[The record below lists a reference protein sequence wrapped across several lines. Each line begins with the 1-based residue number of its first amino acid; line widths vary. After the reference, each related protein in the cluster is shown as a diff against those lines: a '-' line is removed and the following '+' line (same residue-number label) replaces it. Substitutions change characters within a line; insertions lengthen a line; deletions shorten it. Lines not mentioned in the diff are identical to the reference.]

1 MSELLINRFEA
12 KNIDRVDKSNMTII
26 DHKTDENIIHI
37 HSENMDQKDTEKVA
51 AKIIAAIEDLIINN
65 EIKYE

>member
-12 KNIDRVDKSNMTII
+12 KNIDRVDKSNLSII
-26 DHKTDENIIHI
+26 DHKTDEYILHI

-51 AKIIAAIEDLIINN
+51 AKIIETLEDLIINK

>member
-1 MSELLINRFEA
+1 MQVNRFES

>member
-37 HSENMDQKDTEKVA
+37 HSENMDKEDTEKVA
-51 AKIIAAIEDLIINN
+51 AKIIAAFEELIISN

>member
-1 MSELLINRFEA
+1 MSELQINRFEA
-12 KNIDRVDKSNMTII
+12 KNIDRVDKSNLSII

-51 AKIIAAIEDLIINN
+51 AKIIAAFEDLIINN

>member
-12 KNIDRVDKSNMTII
+12 KNIDRVDKSNLSII

-51 AKIIAAIEDLIINN
+51 AKIIVAIEDLIINN

>member
-1 MSELLINRFEA
+1 MSMQVNRFEA
-12 KNIDRVDKSNMTII
+12 KNNDRVDKSNLTII

-37 HSENMDQKDTEKVA
+37 HSGNMDKEDTEKVA
-51 AKIIAAIEDLIINN
+51 AKIIEALEDLIINN

>member
-1 MSELLINRFEA
+1 MSMQVNRFEA

-51 AKIIAAIEDLIINN
+51 VKIIEALEDLITND

>member
-1 MSELLINRFEA
+1 MSMQVNRFEA
-12 KNIDRVDKSNMTII
+12 KNIDRVDKSNLSII
-26 DHKTDENIIHI
+26 DHKTDENIINI

-51 AKIIAAIEDLIINN
+51 AKIIEALEDLIINK

>member
-12 KNIDRVDKSNMTII
+12 KNIDRVDKSNLSII
-26 DHKTDENIIHI
+26 DHKTDEHIIHI

-51 AKIIAAIEDLIINN
+51 AKIIETLEDLIINK

>member
-12 KNIDRVDKSNMTII
+12 KNIDRVDKSNITII

-37 HSENMDQKDTEKVA
+37 HSENMNREDTEKVA
-51 AKIIAAIEDLIINN
+51 AKVIEAFEDLIINN

>member
-1 MSELLINRFEA
+1 MQVNRFEA

-51 AKIIAAIEDLIINN
+51 AKIIEALEDLITND

>member
-1 MSELLINRFEA
+1 MQVNRFEA
-12 KNIDRVDKSNMTII
+12 KNIDRVDKSNLTII

-51 AKIIAAIEDLIINN
+51 AKIITAIEDLIINK

>member
-1 MSELLINRFEA
+1 MSMQVNRFEA

-26 DHKTDENIIHI
+26 DHKTDENIINI

-51 AKIIAAIEDLIINN
+51 AKIIEALEDLIINK

>member
-12 KNIDRVDKSNMTII
+12 KNIDRVDKSNLSII
-26 DHKTDENIIHI
+26 DHKTDEHIVHI

-51 AKIIAAIEDLIINN
+51 AKIIEALEDLIINK